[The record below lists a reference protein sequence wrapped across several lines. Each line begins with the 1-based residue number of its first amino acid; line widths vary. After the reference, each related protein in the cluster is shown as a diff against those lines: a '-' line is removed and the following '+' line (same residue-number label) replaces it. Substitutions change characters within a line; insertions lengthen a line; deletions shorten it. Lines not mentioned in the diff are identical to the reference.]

1 MQADTQNSVWSLA
14 MEVYESTRGRIVR
27 AGESG
32 GYRMEHDGCEANT
45 QYDWGKDFTQR
56 IVDESIV
63 MVQFKNGRN
72 AYYLN
77 SNMLELRRGDLVA
90 VSSSPG
96 HDVGAVALTGWLAQ
110 RSWRRC
116 AEGDQGVVAEIYRKA
131 TQGDVER
138 WLSNIAREFPSMVRA
153 REVALELGLGM
164 KIADVEFQADGAKA
178 SFFYSAEK
186 RVDFRELVRMLATEF
201 HIRVEMRQIG
211 PRQEAGRLGGLG
223 TCGQT
228 LCCACWMHQFAPVTT
243 STVKMQDLTPN
254 PLKQAGQCGKLK
266 CCLNFEVDVYA
277 DAKQKLPKLK
287 GPLRLEGQDLYHVKN
302 DLFRDYMWFS
312 TEPRGAG
319 QMVMLTLKQV
329 HDVLALNAEGKEGAA
344 LTMFIKPKRE
354 ERVVALDY
362 DHVIEE
368 ESITRFDKPKN
379 ANRNRKRPNRGST
392 NGRQE
397 GLRAQNGQGRSSQPQ
412 ANKSPNQQQAQQGE
426 AGKRAAGGGGNSQRR
441 GNFANGNRPV
451 SRANGQQTSNRQGEK
466 GRESTSGGQHGSKE
480 Q

>member
-1 MQADTQNSVWSLA
+1 
-14 MEVYESTRGRIVR
+14 
-27 AGESG
+27 
-32 GYRMEHDGCEANT
+32 
-45 QYDWGKDFTQR
+45 
-56 IVDESIV
+56 
-63 MVQFKNGRN
+63 
-72 AYYLN
+72 
-77 SNMLELRRGDLVA
+77 
-90 VSSSPG
+90 
-96 HDVGAVALTGWLAQ
+96 
-110 RSWRRC
+110 
-116 AEGDQGVVAEIYRKA
+116 
-131 TQGDVER
+131 
-138 WLSNIAREFPSMVRA
+138 
-153 REVALELGLGM
+153 
-164 KIADVEFQADGAKA
+164 
-178 SFFYSAEK
+178 
-186 RVDFRELVRMLATEF
+186 MLATEF

-228 LCCACWMHQFAPVTT
+228 LCCASWMHQFAPVTT